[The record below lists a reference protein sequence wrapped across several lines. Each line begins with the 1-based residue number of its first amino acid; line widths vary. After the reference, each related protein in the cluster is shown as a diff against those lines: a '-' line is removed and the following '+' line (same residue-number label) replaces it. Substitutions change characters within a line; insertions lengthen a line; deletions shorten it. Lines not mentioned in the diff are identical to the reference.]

1 MLFRSGYILCRTL
14 SGLSIVRLRCAK
26 TSGLAATFA
35 NNADKK
41 GVTILLLLWLLV
53 VVALLFYLNWL
64 WAICGLV
71 VAALCF
77 AYYRWLAY
85 SKFGGINGDLAGWFL
100 QLLELN
106 WLLLVLLLQ
115 RLPQLM

>member
-1 MLFRSGYILCRTL
+1 MGGLQFYRPGLYFVSNAQRPFHRS
-14 SGLSIVRLRCAK
+14 A
-26 TSGLAATFA
+26 
-35 NNADKK
+35 
-41 GVTILLLLWLLV
+41 LLLLWLLV